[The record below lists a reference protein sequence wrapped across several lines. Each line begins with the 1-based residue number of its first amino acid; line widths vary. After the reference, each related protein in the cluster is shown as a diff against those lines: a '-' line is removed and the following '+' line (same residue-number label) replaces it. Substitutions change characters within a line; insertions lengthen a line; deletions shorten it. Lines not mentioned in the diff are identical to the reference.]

1 MRRTA
6 ASVRAAKGDLMTDL
20 TMLTAADL
28 GRAIEAG
35 RADPRDVAAAFLD
48 AAAAHPAG
56 ARIYARM
63 TAARAAA
70 EADAAAARAK
80 AGLRRHPLDG
90 VPVAW
95 KDLFDTAGT
104 ATEAGSALLKD
115 RVPDADAAVLVTAT
129 LQGSVCLGKTHMT
142 ELAFSGLGA
151 NPVTAS
157 PPCINDPGAVSGGS
171 SSGSAAAVA
180 HRLAPVAV
188 GSDTGGSV
196 RAPSAWN
203 DLVGLKTT
211 HGLLPLDGT
220 VPLCPSFDTVGPLAR
235 TVEDAA
241 LALSLLS
248 GARPVD
254 LRGASLT
261 GARFLV
267 CETLALDGLAP
278 AVAAA
283 FEGAVD
289 RLARAGARVE
299 RRAVPQVAEA
309 MALSP
314 QLFAPEAWGTWGATI
329 RANPGVMFAPIRE
342 RFEGGAAVSAGDHVA
357 AWNSLRTLRAAYHAA
372 TAGFDAVLTPTI
384 PTQPPQLAAVLADP
398 ALFAAENLMALRNT
412 RIGNVMGSAALTLP
426 TGVPSVG
433 LQMIGP
439 PGSDLSLLRLGAAVE
454 AALA

>member
-1 MRRTA
+1 
-6 ASVRAAKGDLMTDL
+6 MTDL
-20 TMLTAADL
+20 TAMTAADL

-35 RADPRDVAAAFLD
+35 RTDPRDLAAAYLD
-48 AAAAHPAG
+48 AAATHPAG
-56 ARIYARM
+56 GRIYARM
-63 TAARAAA
+63 TEARATA

-104 ATEAGSALLKD
+104 ATEAGSALLKG
-115 RVPDADAAVLVTAT
+115 RVPGADAAVLVTAT

-157 PPCINDPGAVSGGS
+157 PPCVNDAGAVSGGS

-180 HRLAPVAV
+180 HRIAPLAI

-211 HGLLPLDGT
+211 PGLLSLDGV

-241 LALSLLS
+241 LALSLLTD
-248 GARPVD
+248 ARAVD
-254 LRGASLT
+254 LRGATLA
-261 GARFLV
+261 GARVLV
-267 CETLALDGLAP
+267 CETVALDALAP

-289 RLARAGARVE
+289 RLARAGARIE
-299 RRAVPQVAEA
+299 RRAVPQVADA

-314 QLFAPEAWGTWGATI
+314 KLFAPEAWGTWGAAI
-329 RANPGVMFAPIRE
+329 RANPDVMFAPIRE
-342 RFEGGAAVSAGDHVA
+342 RFEGGAAVPAGDHIA
-357 AWNSLRTLRAAYHAA
+357 AWQRLRTLRAAYQAE
-372 TAGFDAVLTPTI
+372 TAGVDAVLTPTI
-384 PTQPPQLAAVLADP
+384 PTLPPQLAAVMADP

-426 TGVPSVG
+426 TGTPSVG
-433 LQMIGP
+433 VQLIGA
-439 PGSDLSLLRLGAAVE
+439 PGSDAALLRLGAAVE

>member
-1 MRRTA
+1 
-6 ASVRAAKGDLMTDL
+6 MTDL
-20 TMLTAADL
+20 TDLTAADL
-28 GRAIEAG
+28 GRAIEAA
-35 RADPRDVAAAFLD
+35 RADPREIAEAFLD

-56 ARIYARM
+56 PRIYSRM
-63 TAARAAA
+63 TGDRARA

-115 RVPDADAAVLVTAT
+115 RVPDADAAVLATAT

-157 PPCINDPGAVSGGS
+157 PPCINDPYAVSGGS

-180 HRLAPVAV
+180 HRLAPLAI

-211 HGLLPLDGT
+211 HGLLSLEGV
-220 VPLCPSFDTVGPLAR
+220 VPLCPSFDTVGPLSR

-241 LALSLLS
+241 QALSLLTGS
-248 GARPVD
+248 RPVD
-254 LRGASLT
+254 LRGATLD
-261 GARFLV
+261 GARLVV

-278 AVAAA
+278 AVSAA
-283 FEGAVD
+283 FEAAVD

-299 RRAVPQVAEA
+299 RRRIAQVAEA

-314 QLFAPEAWGTWGATI
+314 QLFAPEAWGTWGTAI
-329 RANPGVMFAPIRE
+329 RANPSVMFAPIRE
-342 RFEGGAAVSAGDHVA
+342 RFEGGAAVLAGDHVA
-357 AWNSLRTLRAAYHAA
+357 AWQRLLSLREAFHAA
-372 TAGFDAVLTPTI
+372 TFGVDAVLTPTVASL
-384 PTQPPQLAAVLADP
+384 PPLLAAVLADRD
-398 ALFAAENLMALRNT
+398 LFVAENVMALRNT
-412 RIGNVMGSAALTLP
+412 RIGNVLGSAALTLP

-433 LQMIGP
+433 LQLIGP
-439 PGSDLSLLRLGAAVE
+439 PGSDAALLRLAAAAE